1 MRILNS
7 FLFFYGKKGGLVS
20 TKVYICTHKTV
31 LIKVKTNSKC
41 FLSDD
46 ILFCATNLMEMLG
59 TLLITLLI
67 VAICIV
73 LLGVKVFF
81 VKGGKFPNGHVS
93 GNKAMRD
100 RGIGCVQSQ
109 DREAQKKSRFSIDE
123 LEKAL
128 NDSMN

>member
-1 MRILNS
+1 MQKKILFSFCWNAVCFRI
-7 FLFFYGKKGGLVS
+7 
-20 TKVYICTHKTV
+20 TKIVEMLDTV
-31 LIKVKTNSKC
+31 LIS
-41 FLSDD
+41 
-46 ILFCATNLMEMLG
+46 
-59 TLLITLLI
+59 LLI
-67 VAICIV
+67 VAICIA

-93 GNKAMRD
+93 GNKAMRE
-100 RGIGCVQSQ
+100 RGIGCAQSQ